1 MNKKQTL
8 KDFFVSKFASGSLFG
23 AGITAIVI
31 HYFRYRFNI
40 FICNTMFYNR
50 FCNVYVCKR
59 LRSNKMTKNTI

>member
-31 HYFRYRFNI
+31 HYLGIDSI
-40 FICNTMFYNR
+40 FLFATLCFTIGFAMFM
-50 FCNVYVCKR
+50 FAKD
-59 LRSNKMTKNTI
+59 